1 MFYQMLFNLPTC
13 WWERT
18 YYHHPYSN
26 FIPVRKD
33 LSRIPTEQ
41 LGNLSRALVVREE
54 PRICTILT
62 VRNVFSTIPG
72 FCHWSPFG
80 RQPCDSFLALWP
92 HLYSCLPSL
101 VAKNTSAKEFIGH
114 RTEFLCAEPKWAT
127 PETWECPALRKHPSL
142 MGPAQVWQAYI
153 HTSCY
158 SENTFPLVSPE
169 LWQGSNCN
177 SKISRETFSRPNEA
191 NDSFAGFSCSQMNLN
206 ALRVYQK
213 SKHSLSSDKGI
224 EPFLFLLSG

>member
-26 FIPVRKD
+26 FIPARKD
-33 LSRIPTEQ
+33 LSPIPTEQ

-62 VRNVFSTIPG
+62 VKNVFSTIPG

-80 RQPCDSFLALWP
+80 RQPCDGFLALWP

-114 RTEFLCAEPKWAT
+114 RTEFLCAKSKWAT

-142 MGPAQVWQAYI
+142 MGPAQVWQAYTRHAI
-153 HTSCY
+153 QRTHSPWSPQNRGEGPTAIPR
-158 SENTFPLVSPE
+158 FPV
-169 LWQGSNCN
+169 
-177 SKISRETFSRPNEA
+177 
-191 NDSFAGFSCSQMNLN
+191 
-206 ALRVYQK
+206 
-213 SKHSLSSDKGI
+213 KHSAAQTRPMTLSQVSLAPRWI
-224 EPFLFLLSG
+224 LMLSECIRRANTP